1 MLYLF
6 TQKNIIFMEGLTM
19 KHELST
25 KYKRINFYTLKMVKE
40 DSELYEVPV
49 IKSPTEVYQA
59 AKQLLALHEEP
70 EEHFCILCLN
80 AKNKIVGVHTIS
92 IGSLNAS
99 IVHPREVF
107 KAAMLNNASGII
119 CLHNHPSGD
128 PEPSREDIETTRR
141 LVEAGEI
148 MGIKVLDHVII
159 GEQSYLSMKEKC
171 LM

>member
-1 MLYLF
+1 M
-6 TQKNIIFMEGLTM
+6 I
-19 KHELST
+19 
-25 KYKRINFYTLKMVKE
+25 RINFYKLKMVKE
-40 DSELYEVPV
+40 DSGLYEVPV
-49 IKSPTEVYQA
+49 IKSATEVYQA

-80 AKNKIVGVHTIS
+80 TKNKIVGVHTIS

-107 KAAMLNNASGII
+107 KAALLNNANGII

-128 PEPSREDIETTRR
+128 PEPSRDDIETTRR

-148 MGIKVLDHVII
+148 MGINVLDHIII

-171 LM
+171 LI